1 MSNKKT
7 SLFKEQYLN
16 SQHPPWC
23 SFYVDYLHLIEIIHS
38 PGDQKINNNKN
49 QSFIKRASSITVRP
63 RIIDSLPKDSPT
75 RIFIDKLDDEI
86 DKVCLFVIRK
96 QGDIANK
103 FLQVKNELVSNRK
116 SVNTQDIFTASEEL
130 LCLIHFIQANIIAI
144 DKLLAVHDRIM
155 APAGIIKIEYLFLSG
170 NIGRE
175 WSLRSIIP
183 RDRGRF
189 RVIYQ
194 HDVLD
199 ALVGLAEIVY
209 YQWVIKHNLVH
220 SKNHRGVV
228 DRTLSKIQ
236 YQSGQDIARMMR
248 EEDYNDPMP
257 LTIKSFHDSEISRD
271 ESFAYLLP
279 MAGERFY
286 TNNQKLN
293 EKLSLISS
301 DILLDRTQETFLQ
314 IYTAHSRLSKSGQFV
329 RNWAIAS
336 GIERLS
342 GPEIDFV
349 DENTCSDRKRERDI
363 SSALNLA
370 NSFLYMVSYYM
381 VAPTS
386 GQYAKMLGLE
396 PSMSGAII
404 GFTAVAALI
413 ATVLYSWWTSYSYK
427 DAFIF
432 SSVCCII
439 GNIAYALGLPFHS
452 LSLVLVGRFLNGFG
466 SARAINRRFIADAYS
481 TSGRTAASAAFVASG
496 AAGMAFGPALSATL
510 PLLIANDRSNLW
522 WQEENAPAW
531 IVTGLWIIFLFLLV
545 RYFQNPDIVNSK
557 LPQEKNI
564 NSKEACPLISN
575 DIENCQKNKE
585 IASSYHGEQPMWKR
599 PVCIITIFLV
609 FLLKSVL
616 ELVLSSTAPIT
627 YYYFNWSASRAGLYL
642 AIGNGLVLPAVYLV
656 TYLSRYYQD
665 RQLII
670 FSQIAMTIGS
680 VSLIQFVPKNHPYS
694 IVQFIF
700 GTCLLFISPNTME
713 GPAMSL
719 LSKNIPKS
727 LSKGIFNLGFFTTE
741 AGFGGRVMADFY
753 LTVCGTVGM
762 ENLVNCLYGYL
773 SILNTLVIILL
784 CFSFDAL
791 VDSSCND

>member
-1 MSNKKT
+1 MSNNKKT
-7 SLFKEQYLN
+7 SLFKEHFLN
-16 SQHPPWC
+16 SQHPPWG
-23 SFYVDYLHLIEIIHS
+23 SFYVDYIRLLEILHS
-38 PGDQKINNNKN
+38 PENLKTNKN
-49 QSFIKRASSITVRP
+49 KSFLKRASSITVRP
-63 RIIDSLPKDSPT
+63 RNVDSLSKDSAT

-86 DKVCLFVIRK
+86 DKVSLFIIRK
-96 QGDIANK
+96 QGHIADK
-103 FLQVKNELVSNRK
+103 FLQIKDELISNTNC
-116 SVNTQDIFTASEEL
+116 VNTQDVFTSSEEL
-130 LCLIHFIQANIIAI
+130 LCLIHFIQANMIAI

-155 APAGIIKIEYLFLSG
+155 APTGIMKIEYLFLSG

-183 RDRGRF
+183 RDRGRLK
-189 RVIYQ
+189 VIYQ

-199 ALVGLAEIVY
+199 ALIGLAEIVH
-209 YQWVIKHNLVH
+209 YQWIIKNKLFH
-220 SKNHRGVV
+220 SKNHHGVIN
-228 DRTLSKIQ
+228 RTLSKIQ
-236 YQSGQDIARMMR
+236 YQSGQDIAIMMR
-248 EEDYNDPMP
+248 EEDCNDPFP
-257 LTIKSFHDSEISRD
+257 LTIESFNDGEISRD

-279 MAGERFY
+279 MTGDRFY
-286 TNNQKLN
+286 TNNQKIN
-293 EKLSLISS
+293 EEISLVSS

-314 IYTAHSRLSKSGQFV
+314 IYNAHSRLSKSGQFV

-342 GPEIDFV
+342 EPEIDDV
-349 DENTCSDRKRERDI
+349 DENTSSDRKRERDI

-386 GQYAKMLGLE
+386 GHYAKMLGLE

-432 SSVCCII
+432 SSLCCIV
-439 GNIAYALGLPFHS
+439 GNIVYALGLPFHS
-452 LSLVLVGRFLNGFG
+452 LKLVLVGRFLNGFG

-510 PLLIANDRSNLW
+510 PLLIANDRTNLW

-531 IVTGLWIIFLFLLV
+531 IVTGFWILFLILLIK
-545 RYFQNPDIVNSK
+545 YFENPDIMNSK
-557 LPQEKNI
+557 LSQEMNNNSEEVCPLVSNYFENGQEK
-564 NSKEACPLISN
+564 
-575 DIENCQKNKE
+575 KE
-585 IASSYHGEQPMWKR
+585 IASSYHGEQPIWKR
-599 PVCIITIFLV
+599 PACIITIFLV

-616 ELVLSSTAPIT
+616 ELVLSSAAPIT
-627 YYYFNWSASRAGLYL
+627 NYYFNWSASRTGWYL
-642 AIGNGLVLPAVYLV
+642 AIGNGLVLPAIYLV

-670 FSQIAMTIGS
+670 FSQLVMTIGS
-680 VSLIQFVPKNHPYS
+680 ISLIQFAPKIHAYS

-727 LSKGIFNLGFFTTE
+727 LSKGLFNLGFFTTE
-741 AGFGGRVMADFY
+741 AGFGGRVVADSY
-753 LTVCGTVGM
+753 LTVCGAVGM
-762 ENLVNCLYGYL
+762 ENLVNRLYCSL
-773 SILNTLVIILL
+773 SILNILVMIML
-784 CFSFDAL
+784 CFLFDSL
-791 VDSSCND
+791 IDNSVID